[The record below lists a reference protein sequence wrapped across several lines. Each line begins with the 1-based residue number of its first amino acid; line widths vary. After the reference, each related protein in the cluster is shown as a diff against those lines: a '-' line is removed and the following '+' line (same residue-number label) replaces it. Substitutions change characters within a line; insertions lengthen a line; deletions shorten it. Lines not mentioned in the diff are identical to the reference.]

1 MFKTFAISVAIAL
14 ALMSP
19 ATAEDVLQTAEAPAS
34 AGQVPQA
41 VKDACAGD
49 YEKHCKKHDPESTA
63 AHDCMAHAFETLS
76 DPCVTAILDSPLV
89 EEAQQQVANARESE
103 APKATAAKRKAHKAN
118 AATRTAKAKHAAGS
132 QNSAGKY
139 SVSQSSAS
147 KTTRR
152 FAQRQKGPRR
162 SVTAHIRRGTGIAS
176 RYVAKYTRFAFAKAF
191 R

>member
-63 AHDCMAHAFETLS
+63 AHDCMAHAFEKLS

-118 AATRTAKAKHAAGS
+118 AATRTAKAKHAAV
-132 QNSAGKY
+132 K
-139 SVSQSSAS
+139 S
-147 KTTRR
+147 KRHVAHR
-152 FAQRQKGPRR
+152 HNAPRR
-162 SVTAHIRRGTGIAS
+162 NVASHIRRGTGIAS